1 MALTRQVLTTLDRN
15 GVSVMTPDV
24 IAYKIP
30 DESIVSG
37 SLLTVETNEFAV
49 LKSRGAVLAVYE
61 TGQYPIQTP
70 DVPILGSVV
79 QGFFGGASP
88 WLYEPIYVSRAK
100 LLART
105 TGIATSREMAEL
117 QYEVDFYVHCDS
129 KEDALA
135 LVTHMPFSGHA
146 IRIPE
151 LVQYAGPVVEQAVNQ
166 VIQVTPLENVNEHI
180 HEISELVKEH
190 LTSFLKIYGLHLN
203 DLKVLIHPKDER
215 MREII
220 SLKALGLSSLDAV
233 RMYAALKM
241 AEQGLISAPNMAVGA
256 PFHIGGTTLPTYSVD
271 NIVNPS
277 S

>member
-1 MALTRQVLTTLDRN
+1 
-15 GVSVMTPDV
+15 MTPEV

-30 DESIVSG
+30 DENIISG

-70 DVPILGSVV
+70 DAPILGSVV

-100 LLART
+100 LLAKT
-105 TGIATSREMAEL
+105 TGVATSREMAEL
-117 QYEVDFYVHCDS
+117 LYEVDFYIHCDS
-129 KEDALA
+129 KDDALA
-135 LVTHMPFSGHA
+135 LVTHMPFTDHA
-146 IRIPE
+146 IRVPE
-151 LVQYAGPVVEQAVNQ
+151 LVAYAGPVVEQAVNQ
-166 VIQVTPLENVNEHI
+166 IVQVTPLEAVNEHI

-190 LTSFLKIYGLHLN
+190 LGSFLKIYGLHLN

-220 SLKALGLSSLDAV
+220 SLKALGLSALDAV
-233 RMYAALKM
+233 RMYAAIRM
-241 AEQGLISAPNMAVGA
+241 ADQGLISAPNMAVGA
-256 PFHIGGTTLPTYSVD
+256 PFSIGGSTLPTYSVGNLITPD
-271 NIVNPS
+271 TDA
-277 S
+277 